1 MRQVAQVAVELAEGD
16 LDKRMRVIGEDDVAR
31 LAESFNEM
39 ADSLKQQ
46 IQQLEEFGQLQ
57 RRFTSDVSHEL
68 RTPLTTVRMAADV
81 LHASREEFPPGLS
94 RSTELLVDEL
104 DRFEALLADLL
115 EISRLDAGVAELSAE
130 PISLPTIAQSAVD
143 SVRGIAETS
152 GVPLRVEVPGQDQD
166 LDLVADARRVERIV
180 RNLVAAAPDEPDLH
194 LGLRAGACYH
204 LTAYGILGFAFISS
218 PTVRDGMA
226 VALRY
231 LELSFA
237 FCIPRVR
244 TGDDALR
251 VDLDTSAIPV
261 DVRDFLL
268 GRDLAAIHTIMRE
281 LLTSPIPVRGLQ
293 LSAPAPVETA
303 AYERLFGVVPE
314 FGCDQDAVLLD
325 PAFLDQP
332 LPQAN
337 PHTLAMCEAQCRDL
351 LTDRRGRTGY
361 ARKVREQLLAPDGV
375 RMSMADVARRL
386 HTTARTLHRR
396 LHAEGT

>member
-1 MRQVAQVAVELAEGD
+1 MPQRSDTAQESPIPDPVVRDWDFPRSPTSALLLTRFGAERD
-16 LDKRMRVIGEDDVAR
+16 I
-31 LAESFNEM
+31 
-39 ADSLKQQ
+39 
-46 IQQLEEFGQLQ
+46 
-57 RRFTSDVSHEL
+57 
-68 RTPLTTVRMAADV
+68 
-81 LHASREEFPPGLS
+81 PP
-94 RSTELLVDEL
+94 
-104 DRFEALLADLL
+104 EALLAGTGLT
-115 EISRLDAGVAELSAE
+115 EAELGDPSG
-130 PISLPTIAQSAVD
+130 AVD
-143 SVRGIAETS
+143 AHQE
-152 GVPLRVEVPGQDQD
+152 L
-166 LDLVADARRVERIV
+166 RIV

-351 LTDRRGRTGY
+351 LTDRRGRTGF

-375 RMSMADVARRL
+375 RLSMADVARRL

-396 LHAEGT
+396 LHAEGTHFQALRDEVRGALAEQMLRDEALSVDDIAIRLGYAEAASFIHAFKRWTGQTPMAYARRRS